1 MVELPT
7 LYSMTSRERLAKLNH
22 EVPQLS
28 QDNWPELEQKLFLR
42 TADRVPVTLVRGKG
56 ARVWDDQG
64 REYLDFVGGWAVN
77 SLGHCHP
84 VVVRALEKQA
94 KILIQASNQFYTIPQ
109 IQLAQLLMKHS
120 CLDRAFFCNS
130 GAEANEGA
138 VKLARR
144 YGKLRLNIAYGV
156 ITTYSSFH
164 GRTLA
169 MTAATGQSKFQEP
182 YIPLPDGFINVEYN
196 DVEAIK
202 RATTDQTCAVILE
215 PIQGEG
221 GVNVPDDDYLQ
232 KVQDWCRGK
241 GILFILD
248 EVQTGVSRTGTLF
261 AYEQYGVEPDM
272 MTLAKGLGS
281 GVPIGALLAKDEVS
295 VFSPGEHGSTFGGN
309 PLVCA
314 AAYATLKYIIDH
326 NITAKVKR
334 VGNYFMKRLGSLK
347 QEFDFIT
354 EVRGRGLL
362 IALEFDQEIAEK
374 LVLACLG
381 RGLLVNK
388 VKPNALRFMP
398 PLIIT
403 EKDVDKAVGIL
414 RATLGE
420 IQNAKGKSKNAKWQ
434 SKN

>member
-1 MVELPT
+1 
-7 LYSMTSRERLAKLNH
+7 
-22 EVPQLS
+22 LS
-28 QDNWPELEQKLFLR
+28 QNNWPELEKKLFLR
-42 TADRVPVTLVRGKG
+42 TVDRVPVTLVRGKG
-56 ARVWDDQG
+56 SRVWDDQG

-77 SLGHCHP
+77 SLGHCPP
-84 VVVRALEKQA
+84 VVVRALAKQA
-94 KILIQASNQFYTIPQ
+94 KTLIQASNQFYTIPQ
-109 IQLAQLLMKHS
+109 IELAQLLIKHS
-120 CLDRAFFCNS
+120 CLDRVFFCNS

-144 YGKLRLNIAYGV
+144 YGKLRLHGAYEV

-182 YIPLPDGFINVEYN
+182 YIPLPGGFINVEYN

-202 RATTDQTCAVILE
+202 RATTGQTCAVILE

-232 KVQDWCRGK
+232 KVEEWCREK
-241 GILFILD
+241 DILFILD
-248 EVQTGVSRTGTLF
+248 EIQTGISRTGTLF

-281 GVPIGALLAKDEVS
+281 GVPIGALLAREEVS

-314 AAYATLKYIIDH
+314 VAHATLKCIIDR

-334 VGNYFMKRLGSLK
+334 VGNYFMTSLENLK
-347 QEFDFIT
+347 QQFDFIT

-362 IALEFDQEIAEK
+362 IALEFDQEIGEK
-374 LVLACLG
+374 LLLACLN

-388 VKPNALRFMP
+388 VKPNALRFIP

-403 EKDVDKAVGIL
+403 EKEVDKAIGIL
-414 RATLGE
+414 RDALGE
-420 IQNAKGKSKNAKWQ
+420 IRNPKQ
-434 SKN
+434 